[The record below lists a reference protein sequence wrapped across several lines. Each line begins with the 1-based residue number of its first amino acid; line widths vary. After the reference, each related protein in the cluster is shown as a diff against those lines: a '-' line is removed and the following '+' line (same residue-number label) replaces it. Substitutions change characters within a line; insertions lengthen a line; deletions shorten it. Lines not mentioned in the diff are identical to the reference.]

1 MTEKARICILGGG
14 FGGLYAAL
22 RLSELPWN
30 PSATPEIV
38 LIDNNDRFLFSPLLY
53 ELLTGELQSWEIAPP
68 FSELLANTRVR
79 FHQGTVCDINLENR
93 QVHLEDGVELTYDR
107 AILALGGET
116 PLHLVPGCADY
127 AFPFRTIAD
136 AYRLEERLR
145 VLETSDKDKIRIA
158 VVGGGYCG
166 VELACKLADRL
177 QNRGRL
183 RLVERGTEILQT
195 STEFNRKAA
204 TKALEERG
212 IWIDLETTSEAITPD
227 TISLLYRGQVDPIP
241 VDVVI
246 WTVGTQ
252 VASVVQSLPVKHTER
267 GQVEVT
273 RTLQAIDHPELFAVG
288 DLAYSLDAS
297 GQPVPTTAQ
306 AAMQQADYA
315 AWNVWASL
323 SDRPLLPFEYQ
334 GLGEMMTLGIDNAT
348 LTGLG
353 VKLDGQ
359 MAHLLRR
366 LAYLYRMPTFDHQL
380 KVGLNWITQPVR
392 EFFSQSGLPR

>member
-30 PSATPEIV
+30 PSETPEIV

-79 FHQGTVCDINLENR
+79 FHQGTVSDINLENR
-93 QVHLEDGVELTYDR
+93 QVHLEDGMEFTYDR

-116 PLHLVPGCADY
+116 PLDLVPGSADY

-145 VLETSDKDKIRIA
+145 VLEASDKDKIRIA

-183 RLVERGTEILQT
+183 RLVERGTEILET

-212 IWIDLETTSEAITPD
+212 IWIDLETTSQEMTAD

-252 VASVVQSLPVKHTER
+252 VASVVQFLPVKHTDR
-267 GQVEVT
+267 GQIEVT
-273 RTLQAIDHPELFAVG
+273 RTLQAIDHPELLAIG
-288 DLAYSLDAS
+288 DLAYCLDAN

-334 GLGEMMTLGIDNAT
+334 GLGEVMTLGIDNAT